1 LEREYEDAGRDTQH
15 ETGGQLLLTQP
26 FVPTF
31 ASSIATTLS
40 TTLSILSNVE
50 SHSHDIPFPRYTSE
64 FSDINIANDSRET
77 EDIQGGGQSNAE
89 LLAWYNSAAIPI
101 YDTLSSPEQQPSG
114 LKMVISRSS
123 LVNWEYR
130 LSSLSALHALRT
142 QQTST
147 RSWDIHA
154 TPYRIS
160 LARQGV
166 VSILSHG
173 LNR

>member
-1 LEREYEDAGRDTQH
+1 LIHHHDESLEREYEDTGRDTQLG
-15 ETGGQLLLTQP
+15 TGGQLLLTQP

-31 ASSIATTLS
+31 ASSSATTLS

-50 SHSHDIPFPRYTSE
+50 SHSRDMPFPRYTSK

-89 LLAWYNSAAIPI
+89 LLAWYNSAAMPI

-123 LVNWEYR
+123 LVIGNI
-130 LSSLSALHALRT
+130 
-142 QQTST
+142 
-147 RSWDIHA
+147 D
-154 TPYRIS
+154 
-160 LARQGV
+160 
-166 VSILSHG
+166 
-173 LNR
+173 